1 MGISMTHIILQCE
14 R

>member
-1 MGISMTHIILQCE
+1 MILQCE